1 MPAALAD
8 LIHQQRTQE
17 PVDDMYD
24 SFCVCDISLVSD
36 NLTSPIRPPF
46 IDRFAHPYQYEL
58 DHLTVP
64 DELLSKPDP
73 QVGPGKLSAFFS
85 TFARYESFVSPFF
98 SFLFLKLYKPIE
110 ETKCSFVDTVE
121 DLVALNEKLC
131 KLTEFAV
138 DLEVRNTSKACYMI
152 IILFFFYHS
161 YFLNYLI

>member
-85 TFARYESFVSPFF
+85 LLLDMRALCHLFFF
-98 SFLFLKLYKPIE
+98 SFFK
-110 ETKCSFVDTVE
+110 
-121 DLVALNEKLC
+121 
-131 KLTEFAV
+131 AV
-138 DLEVRNTSKACYMI
+138 QTD
-152 IILFFFYHS
+152 
-161 YFLNYLI
+161 